1 MRWFKRMVAVAV
13 LSMTTA
19 LAGVGASYG
28 QDKIVR
34 IGFQKYGKL
43 VLLKSKGTLEDKL
56 KAAGYKVVW
65 TEFPS
70 GPPLLEAINVGA
82 IDFIPDGDDLSGDE
96 FLYDDDDAVNYG
108 YQETEE
114 DVERDAPSPYYPG
127 IDVCIVRVMRY

>member
-1 MRWFKRMVAVAV
+1 MSS
-13 LSMTTA
+13 LSPAPMSHSSS
-19 LAGVGASYG
+19 V
-28 QDKIVR
+28 
-34 IGFQKYGKL
+34 
-43 VLLKSKGTLEDKL
+43 
-56 KAAGYKVVW
+56 
-65 TEFPS
+65 
-70 GPPLLEAINVGA
+70 NVGA